1 MKSFEE
7 IAGVWLES
15 EIFGKQYSYRKGIEK
30 DVEHLIN
37 YFGARNCEEIKG
49 MDVDKF
55 IQYETE
61 NVNPNTG
68 KPFSKRLMK
77 AHLSAGLNI
86 YDYALEND
94 LIDCR
99 NPFDRK
105 KKKIPKSA
113 PVEQRTPIDDEQ
125 KEMVL
130 RVFHRAQIAAVIML
144 YCGLRRGEIIPL
156 EWSDIDLL
164 NKKIAVIKSVERV
177 DSNNFRV
184 KGHTKNG
191 KDRYITIPDN
201 IIPLIKLEKFQSN
214 GKKLIFT
221 QKCGKM
227 HTVGSW
233 QSTWESYQNTLNYEY
248 YCQQMRNVGR
258 VPKPYNS
265 PTGIPQLL
273 QHFTPHQLR
282 HTYCT
287 MLYHAG
293 VDALRASKLMGHS
306 NVQITLDI
314 YTHLE
319 QKYRTIDISPFNS
332 YVRNDVANLVIP
344 MSNMA

>member
-7 IAGVWLES
+7 IAGIWLQS
-15 EIFGKQYSYRKGIEK
+15 ELFGKQYSYRKGIEK
-30 DVEHLIN
+30 DVEHLMN

-61 NVNPNTG
+61 HVNPNTG

-86 YDYALEND
+86 YEYALENE

-99 NPFDRK
+99 NPFNRK

-113 PVEQRTPIDDEQ
+113 PVEQRTPIDNEQ

-201 IIPLIKLEKFQSN
+201 IIP
-214 GKKLIFT
+214 
-221 QKCGKM
+221 
-227 HTVGSW
+227 
-233 QSTWESYQNTLNYEY
+233 
-248 YCQQMRNVGR
+248 
-258 VPKPYNS
+258 
-265 PTGIPQLL
+265 
-273 QHFTPHQLR
+273 
-282 HTYCT
+282 
-287 MLYHAG
+287 
-293 VDALRASKLMGHS
+293 
-306 NVQITLDI
+306 
-314 YTHLE
+314 
-319 QKYRTIDISPFNS
+319 
-332 YVRNDVANLVIP
+332 
-344 MSNMA
+344 

>member
-1 MKSFEE
+1 
-7 IAGVWLES
+7 
-15 EIFGKQYSYRKGIEK
+15 
-30 DVEHLIN
+30 
-37 YFGARNCEEIKG
+37 
-49 MDVDKF
+49 
-55 IQYETE
+55 
-61 NVNPNTG
+61 
-68 KPFSKRLMK
+68 
-77 AHLSAGLNI
+77 
-86 YDYALEND
+86 
-94 LIDCR
+94 
-99 NPFDRK
+99 
-105 KKKIPKSA
+105 
-113 PVEQRTPIDDEQ
+113 
-125 KEMVL
+125 MV
-130 RVFHRAQIAAVIML
+130 R
-144 YCGLRRGEIIPL
+144 Y
-156 EWSDIDLL
+156 
-164 NKKIAVIKSVERV
+164 IAVIKSVERV

-201 IIPLIKLEKFQSN
+201 IIPLLKLEKFQSK

-233 QSTWESYQNTLNYEY
+233 QSTWKSYQNSLNYEY
-248 YCQQMRNVGR
+248 YCQEMRKLGR
-258 VPKPYNS
+258 VPKDYNA

-273 QHFTPHQLR
+273 HPFSPHQLR

-319 QKYRTIDISPFNS
+319 QKYRTIDISPFNN

-344 MSNMA
+344 LSSMA